1 MIGPKMKGGLELPD
15 FQITNNSLKTLFSR
29 SPTDAKRRLQHF
41 WGHTSSS
48 LLFSATKRLD
58 VYRIDFIC
66 RIDFDLLVSKPLCI
80 ETTVNRWPHR
90 FNKTKDFLP
99 SGRRDQSQRHLSKL
113 ISSHI
118 TDGQA
123 IRFNPSKWILVLK
136 AGLRRVQS
144 TSTNLEY
151 VGNFF
156 SVFQRWGPQCSFP
169 AEVILLFSSVAQET
183 A

>member
-15 FQITNNSLKTLFSR
+15 IQITSNSLKTLFSR

-80 ETTVNRWPHR
+80 ETTVNR
-90 FNKTKDFLP
+90 
-99 SGRRDQSQRHLSKL
+99 
-113 ISSHI
+113 
-118 TDGQA
+118 
-123 IRFNPSKWILVLK
+123 
-136 AGLRRVQS
+136 
-144 TSTNLEY
+144 
-151 VGNFF
+151 
-156 SVFQRWGPQCSFP
+156 
-169 AEVILLFSSVAQET
+169 
-183 A
+183 